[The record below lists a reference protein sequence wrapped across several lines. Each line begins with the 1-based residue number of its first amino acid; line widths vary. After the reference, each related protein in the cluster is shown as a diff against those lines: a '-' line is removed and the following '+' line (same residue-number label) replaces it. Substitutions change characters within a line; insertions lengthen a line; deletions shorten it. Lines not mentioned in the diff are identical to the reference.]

1 MKVTTNDQQQSRLDR
16 IPAES
21 FREIT
26 TLTHLVKSVCSLP
39 GVDRLKT
46 KNVREGEGERERRR
60 KREKNKKKTKQRKTK
75 QKTLEDSSSS
85 ACPTGEISDHKRYSV
100 NANTWQSV
108 YLARAGVICEE
119 RTSDHTSGHA
129 SCHRL
134 VRTVPQSSQHPS

>member
-1 MKVTTNDQQQSRLDR
+1 MFFAWPWQ
-16 IPAES
+16 
-21 FREIT
+21 
-26 TLTHLVKSVCSLP
+26 
-39 GVDRLKT
+39 T
-46 KNVREGEGERERRR
+46 KNKKREGGGGGAEENEKKRRR
-60 KREKNKKKTKQRKTK
+60 KNERK
-75 QKTLEDSSSS
+75 KTLEDSSSS

-119 RTSDHTSGHA
+119 RTSGHTSGHA